1 MLILSVEMT
10 DYYPDNWNS
19 FEFSRC
25 GESFLY
31 ICYFGIDCSCQ
42 FVAYWSVFVQDEEG
56 DDSVLSCVQFKQ
68 IWSGGNHRNEVLK
81 FILLTL
87 NRIFDLFDSIM
98 IKEIVQFESIISS
111 GKTDNPIFIVKDII
125 LTCVF
130 IFVEVEV
137 DSWGTKGL
145 GYLHFVFDVE
155 EGTSSSI
162 E

>member
-1 MLILSVEMT
+1 M
-10 DYYPDNWNS
+10 
-19 FEFSRC
+19 
-25 GESFLY
+25 
-31 ICYFGIDCSCQ
+31 
-42 FVAYWSVFVQDEEG
+42 
-56 DDSVLSCVQFKQ
+56 
-68 IWSGGNHRNEVLK
+68 LK

-87 NRIFDLFDSIM
+87 NRIFDLFDSIVV
-98 IKEIVQFESIISS
+98 KEIVQFESIVSS
-111 GKTDNPIFIVKDII
+111 GKTDNPIFIVEDII

-130 IFVEVEV
+130 VFVEVEV